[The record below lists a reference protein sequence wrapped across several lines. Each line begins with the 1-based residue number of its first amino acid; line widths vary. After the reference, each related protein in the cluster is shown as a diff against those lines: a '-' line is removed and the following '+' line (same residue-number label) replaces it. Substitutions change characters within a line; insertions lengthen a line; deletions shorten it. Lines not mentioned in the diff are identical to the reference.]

1 MRSWSSRRTFTN
13 SAAVVSGLLALASVS
28 PAFAQ
33 QPAAPG
39 TPKPGAAAPAKPAG
53 DKAGA
58 APAKPA
64 GDKAGAGAS
73 AGGKAGAGAGA
84 AGTAGAGAAAGG
96 KAGAGAG
103 GADKAA
109 TGTKVAGD
117 AKAGATAK
125 PAKPLTDKQKKD
137 LAKKAFKEAEEKF
150 TKGDYAGALEAY
162 RVAEENLPGDRP
174 KYKIAQ
180 TLDKLGQVTE
190 AVAAYQAFLD
200 ANPDANKQKDLIAD
214 ANTRMTELRKTPGK
228 VKLTISPE
236 APAGMKVLV
245 DGAEQ
250 PMAAGNELSLAPGK
264 HQVTVQAEGFETAT
278 QDVDVTFAET
288 KDVPLTLTKKAEP
301 PPPPPPVAVAPP
313 PPPPEEAPPPPPPP
327 RSKVPAYVTLGLA
340 GAGAIVGT
348 IFGAQAL
355 GAKSE
360 FEATPTTEL
369 ADKADRNALIADM
382 SYAVA
387 ITFGVTG
394 AVLLFSKDAPEEPKP
409 ATGMT
414 APKPAPRRAFVTPYV
429 GPTGGGAA
437 ALITF

>member
-1 MRSWSSRRTFTN
+1 MRSWSSRRTIIN

-28 PAFAQ
+28 PVFAQ
-33 QPAAPG
+33 QPAAPA
-39 TPKPGAAAPAKPAG
+39 KPAAAAPAKPAG
-53 DKAGA
+53 DKAA

-64 GDKAGAGAS
+64 GDKPAAGA
-73 AGGKAGAGAGA
+73 AGAGA
-84 AGTAGAGAAAGG
+84 AGAAGAGAA
-96 KAGAGAG
+96 G
-103 GADKAA
+103 GAKA
-109 TGTKVAGD
+109 TVG
-117 AKAGATAK
+117 AKAGGDATAGAKAGDKTAAK
-125 PAKPLTDKQKKD
+125 PAKPLTEKQKKD

-150 TKGDYAGALEAY
+150 TKGDYAGALESY

-180 TLDKLGQVTE
+180 TLEKLGKVTE
-190 AVAAYQAFLD
+190 AVAAYQAYLD
-200 ANPDANKQKDLIAD
+200 AKPDAEKQKDLIAD
-214 ANTRMTELRKTPGK
+214 ANARMSELRKTPGK
-228 VKLTISPE
+228 VKLAITPE

-245 DGAEQ
+245 DGTEQ

-264 HQVTVQAEGFETAT
+264 HQVTVSAEGFEPAT

-301 PPPPPPVAVAPP
+301 PPPPPPVAVTPP
-313 PPPPEEAPPPPPPP
+313 PSPPEAPPPPPPPP

-355 GAKSE
+355 SAKSE

-382 SYAVA
+382 SFAVA

-394 AVLLFSKDAPEEPKP
+394 AVLLFSKDTPEEAKP
-409 ATGMT
+409 AATQT
-414 APKPAPRRAFVTPYV
+414 TKTAPRRAFVTPYV

-437 ALITF
+437 AHFTF